1 MTALDK
7 EIEQIKGDIYSDVL
21 SLVDKYMSITG
32 WDVPENDEVEAKK
45 RIVEIIKQA
54 VNEIEVE

>member
-7 EIEQIKGDIYSDVL
+7 EIEQLKGDIYSDVL

-32 WDVPENDEVEAKK
+32 WDIPENDEVEAKK

>member
-54 VNEIEVE
+54 VNEIEVK

>member
-45 RIVEIIKQA
+45 QIVEIIKQA

>member
-21 SLVDKYMSITG
+21 TLVDKYMSITG
-32 WDVPENDEVEAKK
+32 WDVPENDELEAKK

>member
-7 EIEQIKGDIYSDVL
+7 ELEQIKGDIYSDVL

-32 WDVPENDEVEAKK
+32 WDIPENDEQEAKK
-45 RIVEIIKQA
+45 RIVQIIKQA
-54 VNEIEVE
+54 VNEIEE

>member
-32 WDVPENDEVEAKK
+32 WDIPENDEVEAKK

>member
-7 EIEQIKGDIYSDVL
+7 EIEQLKGDIYSDVL

-45 RIVEIIKQA
+45 QIVAIIKQA